1 METENINAESK
12 GKIFLISNMWPD
24 EESPGYGSFVK
35 NLTDGFVKNGLEIVN
50 KALIIGR
57 PNLKFEKLKSYY
69 RFFRQII
76 KGFTA
81 GGFDLIYIHFPNQAI
96 PILKF
101 LYLFKHPK
109 LIVNYHGEDLLYE
122 EKGYLGILGKMT
134 DKFVSK
140 HAYRI
145 VVPSDYFKKI
155 VDERGIID
163 AEKIIVSPSGGIS
176 EDIFYPS
183 DSFIPK
189 TFSKES
195 PMKIGYVGRLEPGK
209 GIYSL
214 LSVISELTS
223 LGFPFKATI
232 IGYGSL
238 EQEVKDFINN
248 DKYSENVTYIP
259 RMPQKELGEVY
270 RNLDLLI
277 FPSIAKGES
286 LGLTG
291 IESMACGTPVIGSNA
306 RGIATY
312 LRDGYNGFQI
322 SPEHPSEIVEKIMK
336 YADLTPDQKIKM
348 RENCI
353 ATGRKFYSKYVC
365 DELSMTLVSIIKD

>member
-1 METENINAESK
+1 MEQENSTAESK

-35 NLTDGFVKNGLEIVN
+35 NLTDGFVNNGLEIVN
-50 KALIIGR
+50 RALIIGR
-57 PNLKFEKLKSYY
+57 PSLKFEKLKSYFG
-69 RFFRQII
+69 FFRQII
-76 KGFTA
+76 IGFSH

-122 EKGYLGILGKMT
+122 KKGYLGFLGKMT

-140 HAYRI
+140 NAFRI
-145 VVPSDYFKKI
+145 VVPSEYFKKI

-163 AEKIIVSPSGGIS
+163 AHKIIVSPSGGIS

-183 DSFIPK
+183 ESFIPK
-189 TFSKES
+189 TFSKEN
-195 PMKIGYVGRLEPGK
+195 PMRIGYVGRLEPGK
-209 GIYSL
+209 GIFSL
-214 LSVISELTS
+214 LNAISELTS
-223 LGFPFKATI
+223 SGFPFKATI
-232 IGYGSL
+232 IGYGTL
-238 EQEVKDFINN
+238 EQDVKDFVKM
-248 DKYSENVTYIP
+248 DKYSGNVTYIP
-259 RMPQKELGEVY
+259 RMPQKDLGEVY

-277 FPSIAKGES
+277 FPSIAES

-336 YADLTPDQKIKM
+336 YADLTPEQKIKM

-353 ATGRKFYSKYVC
+353 STGRKYYSKHVC
-365 DELSMTLVSIIKD
+365 DELSLTLNSLIND

>member
-1 METENINAESK
+1 MEQENSTAESK
-12 GKIFLISNMWPD
+12 GEIFLISNMWPD

-57 PNLKFEKLKSYY
+57 PSSKFEKLKRYSG
-69 RFFRQII
+69 FFWQIF
-76 KGFTA
+76 KGFST

-122 EKGYLGILGKMT
+122 KNGYLGFLGKMT
-134 DKFVSK
+134 DKFVSR
-140 HAYRI
+140 HAFRI
-145 VVPSDYFKKI
+145 VVPSEYFKKI

-163 AEKIIVSPSGGIS
+163 NHKIIVSPSGGIS

-183 DSFIPK
+183 KSFIPK
-189 TFSKES
+189 TFSKEN
-195 PMKIGYVGRLEPGK
+195 PMRIGYVGRLEPNK
-209 GIYSL
+209 GIFSL
-214 LSVISELTS
+214 LNAISELTS
-223 LGFPFKATI
+223 SGFPFRATI

-238 EQEVKDFINN
+238 EQNVKDFIKM
-248 DKYSENVTYIP
+248 DKYSGNITYIP
-259 RMPQKELGEVY
+259 RMPQKDLGEVY

-277 FPSIAKGES
+277 FASKGES

-306 RGIATY
+306 KGIATY

-322 SPEHPSEIVEKIMK
+322 SPENPSDIVENIMK

-353 ATGRKFYSKYVC
+353 TTGQKYYSKRVC
-365 DELSMTLVSIIKD
+365 DELSMTLYSLIND

>member
-1 METENINAESK
+1 MEQENSTAESK

-35 NLTDGFVKNGLEIVN
+35 NLTDGFVNNGLEIVN
-50 KALIIGR
+50 RALIIGR
-57 PNLKFEKLKSYY
+57 PSLKFEKLKSYFG
-69 RFFRQII
+69 FFRQII
-76 KGFTA
+76 KGFSH

-122 EKGYLGILGKMT
+122 KKGYLGFLGKMT

-140 HAYRI
+140 NAFRI
-145 VVPSDYFKKI
+145 VVPSEYFKKI

-163 AEKIIVSPSGGIS
+163 AHKIIVSPSGGIS

-183 DSFIPK
+183 ESFIPK
-189 TFSKES
+189 TFSKEN
-195 PMKIGYVGRLEPGK
+195 PMRIGYVGRLEPGK
-209 GIYSL
+209 GIFSL
-214 LSVISELTS
+214 LNAISELTS
-223 LGFPFKATI
+223 SGFPFKATI
-232 IGYGSL
+232 IGYGTL
-238 EQEVKDFINN
+238 EQDVKDFVKM
-248 DKYSENVTYIP
+248 DKYSGNVTYIP
-259 RMPQKELGEVY
+259 RMPQKDLGEVY

-277 FPSIAKGES
+277 FPSIAES

-336 YADLTPDQKIKM
+336 YADLTPEQKIKM

-353 ATGRKFYSKYVC
+353 STGRKYYSKHVC
-365 DELSMTLVSIIKD
+365 DELSLTLNSLIND

>member
-1 METENINAESK
+1 MELENTNTESK

-24 EESPGYGSFVK
+24 KESPGYGSFVK
-35 NLTDGFVKNGLEIVN
+35 NLTNGFVKNGLEIVN

-57 PNLKFEKLKSYY
+57 PSLKFEKLKSYSK
-69 RFFRQII
+69 FFLQII
-76 KGFTA
+76 KGFSS

-101 LYLFKHPK
+101 LYLFKRPK

-140 HAYRI
+140 NAFRI
-145 VVPSDYFKKI
+145 VVPSEYFKKI
-155 VDERGIID
+155 VDKRGIID
-163 AEKIIVSPSGGIS
+163 ADRIIVSPSGGIS

-189 TFSKES
+189 SFSKEN
-195 PMKIGYVGRLEPGK
+195 PMRIGYVGRLESGK

-214 LSVISELTS
+214 LNVISELTS
-223 LGFPFKATI
+223 SGFPYKATI

-238 EQEVKDFINN
+238 EQEVKEFIKN
-248 DKYSENVTYIP
+248 DKYAENVTYIP
-259 RMPQKELGEVY
+259 RMPQNELGEVY

-277 FPSIAKGES
+277 FPSKEES

-291 IESMACGTPVIGSNA
+291 IESMACGTPVIGSNTK
-306 RGIATY
+306 GIATY

-322 SPEHPSEIVEKIMK
+322 SPERPSEIVEKIIN
-336 YADLTPDQKIKM
+336 YTELPPDQKIKM

-365 DELSMTLVSIIKD
+365 NELSMNLNSFIKD